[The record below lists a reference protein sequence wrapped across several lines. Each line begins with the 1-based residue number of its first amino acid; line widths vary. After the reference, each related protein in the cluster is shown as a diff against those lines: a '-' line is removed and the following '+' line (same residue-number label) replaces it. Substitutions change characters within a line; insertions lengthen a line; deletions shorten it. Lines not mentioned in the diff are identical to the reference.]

1 MNDHKRRFRPRP
13 QRNGF
18 RPRNNGSQKSN
29 GHFQSGGD
37 GNISR
42 NNGSMTN
49 PFNVEKAVQK
59 YQQLAKDAHTSGD
72 PVLYENYLQHAEHF
86 NRRLS
91 ELNGKS
97 KDVKDQ
103 KEQKTENTSLAE
115 TPKDIKDP
123 KEQKNENT
131 SLAEKLNQ
139 KSEEKK
145 EAI

>member
-91 ELNGKS
+91 ELNGKP

-103 KEQKTENTSLAE
+103 KEQKT
-115 TPKDIKDP
+115 
-123 KEQKNENT
+123 ENT

>member
-1 MNDHKRRFRPRP
+1 MNDQRRRFRPRP

-91 ELNGKS
+91 ELNGKP

>member
-1 MNDHKRRFRPRP
+1 MNDQKRRFRPRP

-18 RPRNNGSQKSN
+18 RPRNNGGPKSN
-29 GHFQSGGD
+29 GHFHSGGGN

-59 YQQLAKDAHTSGD
+59 YQQLAKDALTSGD
-72 PVLYENYLQHAEHF
+72 PVLHENYLQHAEHF

-91 ELNGKS
+91 ELNTKP
-97 KDVKDQ
+97 KEQKKL
-103 KEQKTENTSLAE
+103 KEQKTENV
-115 TPKDIKDP
+115 
-123 KEQKNENT
+123 

-139 KSEEKK
+139 KTEEKK
-145 EAI
+145 EVI

>member
-1 MNDHKRRFRPRP
+1 MNNQKRRFRPRP

-18 RPRNNGSQKSN
+18 RPRNNGGQNSN
-29 GHFQSGGD
+29 GHFHSGGN

-59 YQQLAKDAHTSGD
+59 YQQLAKDALTSGD
-72 PVLYENYLQHAEHF
+72 PVLHENYLQHAEHF

-91 ELNGKS
+91 ELN
-97 KDVKDQ
+97 VKPKESPKET
-103 KEQKTENTSLAE
+103 KEQKDES
-115 TPKDIKDP
+115 I
-123 KEQKNENT
+123 

-145 EAI
+145 EVI

>member
-1 MNDHKRRFRPRP
+1 MSDHKRRFRPRP

-18 RPRNNGSQKSN
+18 RPRNNNGQKSN
-29 GHFQSGGD
+29 GHFQSGGN

-59 YQQLAKDAHTSGD
+59 YQQLAKDALTSGD
-72 PVLYENYLQHAEHF
+72 PVLHENYLQHAEHF

-91 ELNGKS
+91 ELNAKP
-97 KDVKDQ
+97 KEKI
-103 KEQKTENTSLAE
+103 EQKTENV
-115 TPKDIKDP
+115 
-123 KEQKNENT
+123 

-139 KSEEKK
+139 KVNEKK
-145 EAI
+145 EVV